1 MTVNPYAEPLNP
13 YADRLVDHR
22 EWQRLD
28 PLMLLVHPVREVIR
42 FLPALLGL
50 LIAGTASGGHD
61 WWWNVIGIGVPVAL
75 GLARYLTTSF
85 RIADGR
91 VELKRGLLNKHVL
104 STPIDRVRTVD
115 VTASPIHRVL
125 GLTTVRI
132 GTGTALEARRGPPRP
147 RRHPRARRGRAAR
160 GPAAPHPA
168 GRRATGRDGHQRLP
182 GRAVRDGLAALR
194 AVHELG
200 ARHRGG
206 RPRWRQP
213 DPQRAGAVGPARG
226 RRDRGAAGASSRC
239 SCSCRWP
246 WSAWSWSP
254 RCWPSIGYLVTNYGF
269 TLTYTRSDH
278 AWHLRRGLLTTR
290 ETSMD
295 ATRLRGVSLGE
306 PLGLRLVSGAR
317 LSAIVTGL
325 DRDERGSG
333 HARAAG
339 APRRSSPASRPRCS
353 APAEP
358 VTAPLVPHGEAAT
371 RRRYVRALVVPAL
384 VTWWPWALLVAA
396 DAPWETVLLGPLAV
410 AVGLVLAADRART
423 LGHALVAGHLVAR
436 AGSLVRRRV
445 ALETQAVI
453 GWNFADTWF
462 QRRVGLTTLVAT
474 MAGGRQSVTVLDVPE
489 ATGVALARD
498 AVPGLVAQ
506 FLARPRPS
514 RARAPGTC
522 PGPGSP
528 TRA

>member
-1 MTVNPYAEPLNP
+1 MTELPPVGQPLNP

-132 GTGTALEARRGPPRP
+132 GTGTASKLGEDHLDLDGI
-147 RRHPRARRGRAAR
+147 RAHAA
-160 GPAAPHPA
+160 
-168 GRRATGRDGHQRLP
+168 D
-182 GRAVRDGLAALR
+182 ALR
-194 AVHELG
+194 ADLLRRTRPTDEQPGVGADAYPVVQFETGWLRFAPFTSSGLIIAAAVLG
-200 ARHRGG
+200 GGSQILNGLGLWERLEVDDTAERLARVSLLLIVPVALVGLVVV
-206 RPRWRQP
+206 
-213 DPQRAGAVGPARG
+213 ASVLAV
-226 RRDRGAAGASSRC
+226 
-239 SCSCRWP
+239 
-246 WSAWSWSP
+246 
-254 RCWPSIGYLVTNYGF
+254 IGYLVTNYGF
-269 TLTYTRSDH
+269 TLIYTRSDH

-333 HARAAG
+333 TLVPP
-339 APRRSSPASRPRCS
+339 APRDLVAGV
-353 APAEP
+353 AAQVLGAAEP
-358 VTAPLVPHGEAAT
+358 VTAPLVPHGDAAT

-384 VTWWPWALLVAA
+384 VTVVAVGLVIAT
-396 DAPWETVLLGPLAV
+396 DAPWETLLLGPLAIL
-410 AVGLVLAADRART
+410 VGLVLAADRART

-453 GWNFADTWF
+453 GFHFADTWF

-489 ATGVALARD
+489 GTGVALARD
-498 AVPGLVAQ
+498 AVPGLVGQ
-506 FLARPRPS
+506 FLA
-514 RARAPGTC
+514 
-522 PGPGSP
+522 
-528 TRA
+528 